1 MRGRPGRGDDGWSCG
16 SLVKNFDVLPGIGR
30 SIPIT
35 VQLYH
40 CLVTSN
46 AWGFTL
52 EPNQPIKS
60 GEPFLSPGGDFFMD
74 RKTSPRPDDGLE
86 RLRGWLGGP
95 RLLLALVLVGS
106 LPGLVRGQT
115 PPVPSPTVPPA
126 APDPVPPTLPPDPV
140 PAAPATPAV
149 EPEPVPAPPVPA
161 GPETVE
167 DRLRR
172 MEEVNARL
180 LQQLDNLS
188 RQYNDLSTRVTGPVR
203 AQAPGG
209 NNVLQGGEA
218 GGTGAASEAE
228 LEGRTAPRAGGV
240 GPGGGN
246 EAEGDRTGV
255 GAEGTA
261 GRGNTEVNRSGDGE
275 ETAVPAKD
283 GENVTGNRARGAQ
296 GTIGRGREEE
306 KPRSI
311 KTTIANG
318 LRFTSD
324 DDEFQLI
331 FHDLTQV
338 EYRSFPGLGGHSV
351 LKDSFF
357 IPRQRYYFQG
367 RATKNVDFYTVLN
380 RGYGSIDLLDA
391 FITLNYSPK
400 ALFRFGRTKTPT
412 SYEYYQIS
420 EGDLIAPE
428 RSLYTGNYS
437 GNRQEGAMFLGQ
449 ILDKRAEYAIGV
461 FNGPRRS
468 FQDFNYDKDLFAF
481 LNVRPFQLNENLPA
495 LKYFNIGGEY
505 DFGNELNPVQPS
517 SLRTANDQSTAASG
531 AALNILSP
539 SFLTFNNNVNE
550 NGFRDHYSAWIAW
563 YYKSFNLLMQYDGG
577 LQNYSTG
584 PNSTR
589 VGVPLNGYFVQA
601 YYFITGEEITR
612 RVDIKPLKNFA
623 FKNGKLTGPGAIEV
637 HSRFSA
643 LNLGQNVFTGGLADP
658 NIWSANA
665 YAIDT
670 GANWYLNQYT
680 KIYFDWQYAGFGNG
694 VFNGSDANG
703 KTRLTKDTNLLWLR
717 FQLFF

>member
-1 MRGRPGRGDDGWSCG
+1 MMKLPA
-16 SLVKNFDVLPGIGR
+16 SLVGTRRFR
-30 SIPIT
+30 PI
-35 VQLYH
+35 
-40 CLVTSN
+40 
-46 AWGFTL
+46 
-52 EPNQPIKS
+52 
-60 GEPFLSPGGDFFMD
+60 
-74 RKTSPRPDDGLE
+74 RGL
-86 RLRGWLGGP
+86 
-95 RLLLALVLVGS
+95 LVGS
-106 LPGLVRGQT
+106 RPLVALGLILLIPGLVLGQT
-115 PPVPSPTVPPA
+115 PPVPPVNVPP
-126 APDPVPPTLPPDPV
+126 PP
-140 PAAPATPAV
+140 V
-149 EPEPVPAPPVPA
+149 EPTAPVEPSLPTEPGTTPVVA
-161 GPETVE
+161 ETTE

-172 MEEVNARL
+172 MEEVNDRL
-180 LQQLDNLS
+180 LRQLDNLS
-188 RQYNDLSTRVTGPVR
+188 KQYDDLSKRVGDSAVRPAETTQGPGEAGNDATGTGAEGTIGR
-203 AQAPGG
+203 GT
-209 NNVLQGGEA
+209 NNTGTPEAGGEA
-218 GGTGAASEAE
+218 GGTAV
-228 LEGRTAPRAGGV
+228 PRA
-240 GPGGGN
+240 
-246 EAEGDRTGV
+246 D
-255 GAEGTA
+255 
-261 GRGNTEVNRSGDGE
+261 GR
-275 ETAVPAKD
+275 
-283 GENVTGNRARGAQ
+283 NVTGNRARGAQ
-296 GTIGRGREEE
+296 GTVARIREEE

-311 KTTIANG
+311 KATISNG

-357 IPRQRYYFQG
+357 IPRQRYYFMG
-367 RATKNVDFYTVLN
+367 RATKNIDFYTVLN

-391 FITLNYSPK
+391 FLTFNIDPRVRL
-400 ALFRFGRTKTPT
+400 RVGRTKTPT

-449 ILDKRAEYAIGV
+449 ILDKRAEYAFGV

-468 FQDFNYDKDLFAF
+468 FQDFNNDKDVFAF
-481 LNVRPFQLNENLPA
+481 FNFRPFQKNENLSA

-505 DFGNELNPVQPS
+505 DFGNELNPLQPS

-531 AALNILSP
+531 ATLNILSP

-584 PNSTR
+584 PNSSR
-589 VGVPLNGYFVQA
+589 VAVPLNGYFVQA
-601 YYFITGEEITR
+601 YYFLTGEQISR
-612 RVDIKPLKNFA
+612 RVDIKPLKNFS
-623 FKNGKLTGPGAIEV
+623 FKNGKLQGLGAIEV

-665 YAIDT
+665 YTVDT
-670 GANWYLNQYT
+670 GFNWYLNQYT
-680 KIYFDWQYAGFGNG
+680 KIYFDWQYAGFGDG
-694 VFNGSDANG
+694 VFNGTAANG
-703 KTRLTKDTNLLWLR
+703 QTRLTRSTNLLWLR